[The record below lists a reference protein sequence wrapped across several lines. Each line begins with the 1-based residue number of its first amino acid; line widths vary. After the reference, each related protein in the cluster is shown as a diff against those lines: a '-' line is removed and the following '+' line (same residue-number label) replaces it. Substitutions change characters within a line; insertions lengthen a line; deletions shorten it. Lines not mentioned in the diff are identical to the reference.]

1 MVTNYVGECLKLF
14 YDLFRIFPFEQLAQ
28 GIQKIAV
35 KTLGIDTL
43 KTGELL

>member
-1 MVTNYVGECLKLF
+1 MH
-14 YDLFRIFPFEQLAQ
+14 DLFRIFPFEQLAQ

-43 KTGELL
+43 KPGQFLRPRGL